1 MDASTPSPHRLRGP
15 LCAIALGLLALV
27 VLLPTVAKAAPVPAK
42 SAAAFIDSIGVNTH
56 TYYSDTVY
64 ASEFG
69 TIEQRLRELGIHHI
83 RENLVPNRPDQYEAL
98 NDLAAAGIKSTLI
111 LGAPE
116 DGSAG
121 LTKLTGILA
130 SDLRGSVD
138 AVEGPNE
145 YDLHGGSDWMSK
157 LAPYQ
162 SQLYSAIKSNPALS
176 SLPVV
181 GPALGNTNSDGSDVS
196 GALDYGNIHSYPNG
210 ETPEGNVSRM
220 LTMASDMSGAKPVM
234 ATETGY
240 HTAVNWSGDHKP
252 ASEAAQA
259 TYMPRLFL
267 DYFNRGVVRTFSYE
281 LVDEFPNG
289 GHDEPESNFGLLR
302 NDLSPKPAF
311 TALRNLTTI
320 LADSGSPAALGSL
333 DYSVAGDTDG
343 LQQVLL
349 QKSDGSYYLALWR
362 EESVW
367 DNQSRTPL
375 SAASGSVHLSFADTL
390 SSAEE
395 YQPTSA
401 SQPVRGLDTGAPLAV
416 KVGAQVTIVRLASTG
431 TRAVNGIKVWVSK
444 RAVESGGKVAVKGKL
459 TGPAPGQ
466 PTAVKIQRWHDGWH
480 TVAKGTASGSGHFE
494 KLVRMVAKPDTGT
507 SRIRVVAQR
516 AKPSNQV
523 KVRILARDGDSAA
536 TAVAARV
543 ALRTAPAQG

>member
-1 MDASTPSPHRLRGP
+1 VDASPRPSRRL
-15 LCAIALGLLALV
+15 LTLAIALIGLFAL
-27 VLLPTVAKAAPVPAK
+27 PSAQAAGAPVQAR
-42 SAAAFIDSIGVNTH
+42 SAASFVDSIGVNTH

-69 TIEQRLRELGIHHI
+69 TIAQRLRELGVHHI
-83 RENLVPNRPDQYEAL
+83 RENLVPNRPDQYQAL
-98 NDLAAAGIKSTLI
+98 NELAAAGIKSTLI

-121 LTKLTGILA
+121 LAKLTSILG
-130 SDLRGSVD
+130 SSLRGSVD

-145 YDLHGGSDWMSK
+145 YDLNGGSGWMAR

-162 SQLYSAIKSNPALS
+162 SDLYAAIKSNPATS

-181 GPALGNTNSDGSDVS
+181 GPSLGNTNSDGSDVS

-210 ETPEGNVSRM
+210 EAPEDNVPRM
-220 LTMASDMSGAKPVM
+220 LAMASDMSGSKPVM

-252 ASEAAQA
+252 VSEAAQA

-267 DYFNRGVVRTFSYE
+267 DYFSRGVTRTFSYE
-281 LVDEFPNG
+281 LVDEFPNAG
-289 GHDEPESNFGLLR
+289 ADEPESNFGLLR

-311 TALRNLTTI
+311 SALRNLTAI
-320 LADSGSPAALGSL
+320 LADSSASFAPGQL
-333 DYSVAGDTDG
+333 DYAVSGDTGG
-343 LQQVLL
+343 LQQLLL

-367 DNQSRTPL
+367 DNQSRTPETAPTGNVQL
-375 SAASGSVHLSFADTL
+375 NFAEAL
-390 SSAEE
+390 AGAEE
-395 YQPTSA
+395 FQPNSS
-401 SQPVRGLDTGAPLAV
+401 SQPLRTLATGGPMTV
-416 KVGAQVTIVRLASTG
+416 KVGPQVTIVRVSSTG
-431 TRAVNGIKVWVSK
+431 SPAVGGIKVWVSK
-444 RAVESGGKVAVKGKL
+444 RAVESGGRVAVKGKL
-459 TGPAPGQ
+459 TGPASGQ
-466 PTAVKIQRWHDGWH
+466 ATPVKIQRWHNGWH
-480 TVAKGTASGSGHFE
+480 TVAKGQADGSGRFQ
-494 KLVRMVAKPDTGT
+494 KLIRMVRPQAGT

-523 KVRILARDGDSAA
+523 KVRVLPRGGKAA
-536 TAVAARV
+536 PTVALAARTQV
-543 ALRTAPAQG
+543 PAASAG

>member
-1 MDASTPSPHRLRGP
+1 MDASTRPSHLTGP
-15 LCAIALGLLALV
+15 LLAVAFGLLALLT
-27 VLLPTVAKAAPVPAK
+27 LLPTVAKAAPVAAKPAA
-42 SAAAFIDSIGVNTH
+42 SFIDSIGVNTH

-69 TIEQRLRELGIHHI
+69 TVEQRLRELGIHHI

-121 LTKLTGILA
+121 LNKLTTVLA
-130 SDLRGSVD
+130 SNLRGSVD

-162 SQLYSAIKSNPALS
+162 SQLYTAIKSNPALS

-181 GPALGNTNSDGSDVS
+181 GPSLGNTNSDGSDVS
-196 GALDYGNIHSYPNG
+196 GSLDYGNIHSYPNG
-210 ETPEGNVSRM
+210 EAPELNVSRM
-220 LTMASDMSGAKPVM
+220 LSMASDMSGSKPVM

-252 ASEAAQA
+252 VSEAAEA

-267 DYFNRGVVRTFSYE
+267 DYFNRGVARTFSYE
-281 LVDEFPNG
+281 LVDEFPDG
-289 GHDEPESNFGLLR
+289 ARDEPESNFGLLR

-311 TALRNLTTI
+311 TALRNLTAI
-320 LADSGSPAALGSL
+320 LADSGAPATPGSL
-333 DYSVAGDTDG
+333 DYTVSGDTRG

-367 DNQSRTPL
+367 DNQGRTPED
-375 SAASGSVHLSFADTL
+375 AASANVQLSFGEAL
-390 SSAEE
+390 AGAEE
-395 YQPTSA
+395 FQPNSS
-401 SQPVRGLDTGAPLAV
+401 SQPLRALDPAAPVSL
-416 KVGAQVTIVRLASTG
+416 KVGPQVTIVRVASTG
-431 TRAVNGIKVWVSK
+431 APAVGAIKVWVSK

-459 TGPAPGQ
+459 TGPTSGQ
-466 PTAVKIQRWHDGWH
+466 ATAVKIQRWNGGWH
-480 TVAKGTASGSGHFE
+480 TVAKGQADGSGRFQ
-494 KLVRMVAKPDTGT
+494 KLIRMVRPQAGT
-507 SRIRVVAQR
+507 SRIRVVAQQT
-516 AKPSNQV
+516 KPSNQV
-523 KVRILARDGDSAA
+523 KVRILARNGGSPAPA
-536 TAVAARV
+536 VAVAAR
-543 ALRTAPAQG
+543 TAVSAPSDG